1 MKTDK
6 FKACG
11 FVELRPRDK
20 YYGAEIIDKHGKTH
34 KVIGKRGDWLY
45 ITDRDRIFTASQ
57 LNDLIRRHPQYIP
70 AARIL
75 REELIRQAAERLKA
89 RR

>member
-34 KVIGKRGDWLY
+34 KVIGKRGDWLIY
-45 ITDRDRIFTASQ
+45 HRPGSDIHRQ
-57 LNDLIRRHPQYIP
+57 P
-70 AARIL
+70 A
-75 REELIRQAAERLKA
+75 
-89 RR
+89 

>member
-34 KVIGKRGDWLY
+34 KVIGKCGDWLY
-45 ITDRDRIFTASQ
+45 ITDQDRIFTASQ

-70 AARIL
+70 AARIM